1 MSLDKTA
8 SNVGERDP
16 VSTPVNRKK
25 LAPHF
30 VDEISNI
37 SIAPSGACRIYFNTW
52 STDDSGKALRV
63 ESELIM
69 TIQSLTSLA
78 KALPD
83 VIEQAGQTRNL
94 DKDSVERL

>member
-1 MSLDKTA
+1 MSLDKA
-8 SNVGERDP
+8 AGNVGERNP

-69 TIQSLTSLA
+69 TMQSLTSLA
-78 KALPD
+78 EALPQA
-83 VIEQAGQTRNL
+83 IEQTREAQKL
-94 DKDSVERL
+94 GESSET